1 LLKGGPQSAIESSVL
16 AVLAPMKRT
25 IPAVAMFD
33 SYWAANLAFARSLG
47 RQRVPLHFYGSGAGR
62 WSRYCT
68 LRRPCPP
75 VENAAVFLPWL
86 RDKLR
91 SGEIVR
97 VAPTTDLIAFYI
109 SSLRSDF
116 APEVQ
121 RTIAPLAEIENC
133 LIKTRFS
140 LVSGGEG
147 ESMLPTASADS
158 LESAMTVASKLGY
171 PLMLKPNSHLVVG
184 FVERGA
190 VVRSQEDLALHFVRY
205 DAIRGQEELA
215 LAYPEVQW
223 PLIQRYVPS
232 ARNRVYSV
240 SGVKDVDGGVL
251 SACVSYKR
259 EQWPPDVGVS
269 TVQIGCENARILEFG
284 LKIVDRVLSRG
295 IFEIEVVADGENLY
309 AIDLNPRAFGFIALD
324 IARGS
329 DLPWL
334 WYRSTLQ
341 RMTPSPNAFHKSAI
355 VARSSLLAIM
365 GPLSKPRLRLT
376 DGEEGRNLSV
386 PRTVVSMLGYWS
398 DPVPMIVNRLYELRH
413 PRSFLRA
420 HWPR

>member
-1 LLKGGPQSAIESSVL
+1 
-16 AVLAPMKRT
+16 MKRPS
-25 IPAVAMFD
+25 PAVAIFD
-33 SYWAANLAFARSLG
+33 NYWAANLAFARSLG

-68 LRRPCPP
+68 LSRPCPP
-75 VENAAVFLPWL
+75 VENTAVFVPWL

-109 SSLRSDF
+109 SSLRSEF

-140 LVSGGEG
+140 SIIAGEG
-147 ESMLPTASADS
+147 ESKLPTASVDS
-158 LESAMTVASKLGY
+158 LESAGTVASSLGY

-184 FVERGA
+184 FAERGA
-190 VVRSQEDLALHFVRY
+190 VVRNQQDLALHFARY
-205 DAIRGQEELA
+205 DAIPGQEELA

-223 PLIQRYVPS
+223 PLVQRYLPS

-269 TVQIGCENARILEFG
+269 TVQVGCENVRILEYG
-284 LKIVDRVLSRG
+284 LKIVDQVLSRG

-324 IARGS
+324 IARGF

-341 RMTPSPNAFHKSAI
+341 RMIPSPNTIRKSAI
-355 VARSSLLAIM
+355 VARSSVLAFM
-365 GPLSKPRLRLT
+365 EPLFSRWRRLAG
-376 DGEEGRNLSV
+376 GEERRASSL
-386 PRTVVSMLGYWS
+386 PRAAVSMLGHWS
-398 DPVPMIVNRLYELRH
+398 DPVPMIVNLLYELRH
-413 PRSFLRA
+413 PRAFLRA
-420 HWPR
+420 QLAALRV

>member
-1 LLKGGPQSAIESSVL
+1 
-16 AVLAPMKRT
+16 MN
-25 IPAVAMFD
+25 PAVAIFD
-33 SYWAANLAFARSLG
+33 NYWGVNLAFARSLG
-47 RQRVPLHFYGSGAGR
+47 RQRIPLHFYGSGNGR

-68 LRRPCPP
+68 LRRPCPA
-75 VENAAVFLPWL
+75 VENAAIFIPWL

-91 SGEIVR
+91 SGEISR

-109 SSLRSDF
+109 SSLRSEF

-140 LVSGGEG
+140 SVSVEG
-147 ESMLPTASADS
+147 ESKLPTATADS
-158 LESAMTVASKLGY
+158 LQSATVVASRLGY

-184 FVERGA
+184 SAERGA
-190 VVRSQEDLALHFVRY
+190 VVRSQEDLALHFARY
-205 DAIRGQEELA
+205 DAIPGQEELA

-223 PLIQRYVPS
+223 PLLQRYLSS

-240 SGVKDVDGGVL
+240 SGVKDVDAGVL

-269 TVQIGCENARILEFG
+269 TVQIGCENTRILEYG
-284 LKIVDRVLSRG
+284 LDIVDKVLSRG

-341 RMTPSPNAFHKSAI
+341 PLTPSPKLIRQSAI
-355 VARSSLLAIM
+355 VARSSLLPFM
-365 GPLSKPRLRLT
+365 QSLGKHGRHFT
-376 DGEEGRNLSV
+376 GGEERRDPSL
-386 PRTVVSMLGYWS
+386 PRASVSMLGHWS
-398 DPVPMIVNRLYELRH
+398 DPIPMILNRLYDLRH

-420 HWPR
+420 QLAALRT

>member
-1 LLKGGPQSAIESSVL
+1 MTRP
-16 AVLAPMKRT
+16 
-25 IPAVAMFD
+25 IPAVAIFD
-33 SYWAANLAFARSLG
+33 NYWAGNLAFASSLG
-47 RQRVPLHFYGSGAGR
+47 RRRVPLHFYGSGAGR

-75 VENAAVFLPWL
+75 VENAAVFVPWL

-109 SSLRSDF
+109 SSLRSEF

-133 LIKTRFS
+133 LIKSRFS
-140 LVSGGEG
+140 SVSAGEG
-147 ESMLPTASADS
+147 ESELPTASVDS
-158 LESAMTVASKLGY
+158 LESATIVASRLGY

-184 FVERGA
+184 FAERGA
-190 VVRSQEDLALHFVRY
+190 VVRSQEDLALHFARFDV
-205 DAIRGQEELA
+205 IPGQEELA
-215 LAYPEVQW
+215 LAYPELQW
-223 PLIQRYVPS
+223 PLIQRYLPS

-240 SGVKDVDGGVL
+240 SGVKDVDGGML
-251 SACVSYKR
+251 SACVSYKGG
-259 EQWPPDVGVS
+259 QWPPDVGVS
-269 TVQIGCENARILEFG
+269 TVQIGCKNARILEYG
-284 LKIVDRVLSRG
+284 IKIVDKVLSRG

-309 AIDLNPRAFGFIALD
+309 AIDLNPRVFGFIALD

-341 RMTPSPNAFHKSAI
+341 RMTPSPNAIYRSAI
-355 VARSSLLAIM
+355 IARSSLLAFM
-365 GPLSKPRLRLT
+365 EPLSKFRRRLM
-376 DGEEGRNLSV
+376 DGEEGRNSSL
-386 PRTVVSMLGYWS
+386 PRAAVSMLGLWS

-413 PRSFLRA
+413 PRDFLRA
-420 HWPR
+420 QLAALKA